1 MVISVLFL
9 VLATGLSVAVIQ
21 SVIDSAKTDVAT
33 IIMFDRVLLEPGLP
47 AGIWI
52 LCGMSAAAALAWVA
66 AVAHIRGL
74 RLERRMAAEL
84 DARYQE
90 LSSSA
95 TGDAARAH
103 LLEARVAELQTWY
116 ERSTRERDEALM
128 QLEEVQEELHR
139 LQVEASR
146 ASVVAI
152 PEASET
158 QRAAGSPSGL

>member
-1 MVISVLFL
+1 MIIAVLFL

-21 SVIDSAKTDVAT
+21 SVIDSAQTDVAQ

-66 AVAHIRGL
+66 AVAHLRGR

-90 LSSSA
+90 LSSNA
-95 TGDAARAH
+95 AGDAARAH
-103 LLEARVAELQTWY
+103 LLEARAAELQTWY
-116 ERSTRERDEALM
+116 ERSTSERDQARA
-128 QLEEVQEELHR
+128 QLAAVQEELHHLR
-139 LQVEASR
+139 VEASR

-152 PEASET
+152 PEASEAE
-158 QRAAGSPSGL
+158 RAAGSPSNL